1 MNQKPHRIVNSRNAV
16 HSIVYPILAVEQRTP
31 DIAKNEIMEVLPKR
45 IIPGTSLLKKMAKE
59 REKQK
64 MKQYSS
70 KVAEQAAEIYHDAVS
85 IALFGIMADLE
96 N

>member
-64 MKQYSS
+64 DKRETEKEAKRVM
-70 KVAEQAAEIYHDAVS
+70 EIDPKAVS
-85 IALFGIMADLE
+85 IALAGIMADLE
-96 N
+96 T

>member
-1 MNQKPHRIVNSRNAV
+1 MNQRPHRIVNFRNAV

-64 MKQYSS
+64 DKRE
-70 KVAEQAAEIYHDAVS
+70 AERVMEIDPKAVS
-85 IALFGIMADLE
+85 IALARIMADLE
-96 N
+96 T